1 ALSAGRRDC
10 AGQHEWEARP
20 TLSDGVGDEVELLE
34 PAALVAE
41 RRVGTSDE
49 GGVDA
54 WCERGIHELQEVAM
68 LEARGAN
75 APSSP
80 IRRRGERVA
89 PRVRW
94 GKHGQQASWRSP
106 GDQPADR
113 ARSRGDGKL
122 FDDLRRCLAK
132 PGHEEVEDRLGI
144 AGR

>member
-1 ALSAGRRDC
+1 
-10 AGQHEWEARP
+10 
-20 TLSDGVGDEVELLE
+20 
-34 PAALVAE
+34 
-41 RRVGTSDE
+41 
-49 GGVDA
+49 
-54 WCERGIHELQEVAM
+54 M

-89 PRVRW
+89 PRVRG

-132 PGHEEVEDRLGI
+132 PGQEEVEHRLGI
-144 AGR
+144 AGRRHGQAAEEPPLALEAADQGCGCGGGAQVQRQEYARVARHPVMLPASGGSS